1 LFGADPC
8 GLSRLGNRQSDE
20 QLGDQATEI
29 IQSVRPRTQN
39 DDGDGE
45 ACQVLLERQATGD
58 SDQGVEVMLCSAQD
72 FTVGETYPPGICEVV
87 TSCPTMSIARRRST
101 HSSRS
106 TLTTPLRSFV
116 P

>member
-1 LFGADPC
+1 
-8 GLSRLGNRQSDE
+8 
-20 QLGDQATEI
+20 
-29 IQSVRPRTQN
+29 
-39 DDGDGE
+39 
-45 ACQVLLERQATGD
+45 
-58 SDQGVEVMLCSAQD
+58 VMLCSAQD